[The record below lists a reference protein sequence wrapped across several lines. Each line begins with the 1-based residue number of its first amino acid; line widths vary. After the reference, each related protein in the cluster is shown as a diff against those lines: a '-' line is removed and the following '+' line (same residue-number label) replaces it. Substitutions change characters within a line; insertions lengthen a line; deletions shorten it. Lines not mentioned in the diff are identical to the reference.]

1 MAGDGVKTAKPWFK
15 SKLVWVNSIAAG
27 VAVADQVMPMLP
39 PTIAAKA
46 ATGIFVANIVLR
58 LLTTQPVGK

>member
-1 MAGDGVKTAKPWFK
+1 MSSK
-15 SKLVWVNSIAAG
+15 SWYQSRLVWVNSIAAG

-46 ATGIFVANIVLR
+46 ATGVFVANIILR
-58 LLTTQPVGK
+58 LLTSQPVGK